1 MWSVIFAHRFRK
13 TVLLAGALVTLGS
26 YSQAGTIT
34 IVSVTDL
41 AVPVNRSDLFVG
53 GANSNVVAASWT
65 QAASFSDVTIDASLA
80 TDLATFQTGTAYL
93 MSAIGPGT
101 TPASEVVAPAGFAA
115 PFVAQPNG
123 PVPLTVLFSGLSLGP
138 GTYYLVLSAPFGN
151 QIPAQ
156 SPLFWQIPTDPVITT
171 AASVTLGTSF
181 EANTV
186 LSTVNPFP
194 PASSFL
200 FPTSML
206 MFDVTSVPEPRTV
219 LGTFFFLCALILYF
233 GRRERFMGRISSRLE
248 TQRQKKHKLHSC

>member
-171 AASVTLGTSF
+171 AASV
-181 EANTV
+181 
-186 LSTVNPFP
+186 NPFP

-206 MFDVTSVPEPRTV
+206 MFDVTSVPEPRTG